1 MTDFTWQAMR
11 RAYRSMAEIQ
21 FAAGAEKVFPVHN
34 QADYMTNL
42 AETQRVIDGLDLA
55 IHRARLGS
63 AHVMGGCAL
72 SDNPKQGV
80 TNSWGVHHQIENLSV
95 HDASV
100 FPTSIGANPQLSIYA
115 IAALFSDQ
123 LLKKCV

>member
-1 MTDFTWQAMR
+1 MR
-11 RAYRSMAEIQ
+11 RAYHSMAEIQ
-21 FAAGAEKVFPVHN
+21 FAAGAEKVFPLHN
-34 QADYMTNL
+34 QADYMTSL

-63 AHVMGGCAL
+63 AHVMGSCAL
-72 SDNPKQGV
+72 SDNPKQGL
-80 TNSWGVHHQIENLSV
+80 TNSWGVHHQLENLSA
-95 HDASV
+95 HDGSV